1 MFYPLAFSPDGNVL
15 SGRDNSRR
23 LHLWAAPSCLVRT
36 ERAARGFELHP
47 ESGAVFEAYRTAMR
61 AGLAALEGR
70 IPEATRGYLE
80 ATSELR
86 RVGLLWELART
97 QLDFVIAV
105 GPGVREARDAAEE
118 ARATF
123 ERLGARPYLERLEA
137 AVGPG
142 DSERRPAASPSG
154 RSDPVTA

>member
-1 MFYPLAFSPDGNVL
+1 M
-15 SGRDNSRR
+15 
-23 LHLWAAPSCLVRT
+23 
-36 ERAARGFELHP
+36 HP

-61 AGLAALEGR
+61 AGLAALEDR
-70 IPEATRGYLE
+70 ISEATRGYLE